1 MNQINLDSAEMKDFL
16 HHMIK
21 NNRFIQEKGKTPV
34 STEIIGDSGLGKTS
48 IALQL
53 AEQYNLDF
61 VKLNLAQIEELGDLV
76 GFPVRQFQLSK
87 VGATKI
93 KMKKV
98 LDADGKSS
106 FVKQEVTDDTKV
118 WIDENAVTEY
128 TKQGYS
134 FTGKKRMSYCPP
146 EWIADKTKGGI
157 LILDDWNRADI
168 RFIQAV
174 MELVDRQEYIS
185 WKLPKDWHIILT
197 ANPDDGE
204 YLVNSIDV
212 AQRTRFVSTGLKWSH
227 ERWAEWAET
236 QGIDTRCINF
246 MLMHPEVVNERVNP
260 RSVTTFFNC
269 ISSFDEFIDK
279 LPMIQMIG
287 EGSVGPEVATLF
299 TQFIN
304 NRLDKLV
311 NPKDILFDDD
321 DLKITNSIINST
333 GQGDD
338 FRGDIA
344 SVITTRI
351 INFTLHFAETN
362 SISPNI
368 INRLRLLINDDR
380 LFTDDLKYIIV
391 RRLLNG
397 NKLKFQRMLTDPK
410 VQEMTLK

>member
-87 VGATKI
+87 TGATKI

-98 LDADGKSS
+98 VDANGKSS
-106 FVKQEVTDDTKV
+106 FVKQEVADDTKV

-146 EWIADKTKGGI
+146 EWIADKNKGGI

-269 ISSFDEFIDK
+269 ISSFDEFTDK

-321 DLKITNSIINST
+321 AAKITNSIINST
-333 GQGDD
+333 GKDDD

-351 INFTLHFAETN
+351 INFALHFAETN
-362 SISPNI
+362 TISPNI

-397 NKLKFQRMLTDPK
+397 NKLKFQKMLTDPK

>member
-87 VGATKI
+87 TGATQI

-98 LDADGKSS
+98 VDANGKSS
-106 FVKQEVTDDTKV
+106 FVKQQVADDTKV

-146 EWIADKTKGGI
+146 EWIADKSKGGI

-269 ISSFDEFIDK
+269 ISSFDEFADK

-321 DLKITNSIINST
+321 AAKITNSIINST
-333 GQGDD
+333 GKDD
-338 FRGDIA
+338 EFRGDIA

-351 INFTLHFAETN
+351 INFALHFAETN
-362 SISPNI
+362 TISPNV

>member
-1 MNQINLDSAEMKDFL
+1 
-16 HHMIK
+16 
-21 NNRFIQEKGKTPV
+21 
-34 STEIIGDSGLGKTS
+34 
-48 IALQL
+48 
-53 AEQYNLDF
+53 
-61 VKLNLAQIEELGDLV
+61 
-76 GFPVRQFQLSK
+76 
-87 VGATKI
+87 
-93 KMKKV
+93 
-98 LDADGKSS
+98 
-106 FVKQEVTDDTKV
+106 
-118 WIDENAVTEY
+118 
-128 TKQGYS
+128 
-134 FTGKKRMSYCPP
+134 MSYCPP

-397 NKLKFQRMLTDPK
+397 NKLKFQKMLTDPK

>member
-311 NPKDILFDDD
+311 NPRDILFDDD

-397 NKLKFQRMLTDPK
+397 NKLKFQKMLTDPK

>member
-311 NPKDILFDDD
+311 NPRDILFDDD

-362 SISPNI
+362 NISPNI

-397 NKLKFQRMLTDPK
+397 NKLKFQKMLTDPK

>member
-174 MELVDRQEYIS
+174 MELVDRQ
-185 WKLPKDWHIILT
+185 
-197 ANPDDGE
+197 
-204 YLVNSIDV
+204 
-212 AQRTRFVSTGLKWSH
+212 
-227 ERWAEWAET
+227 
-236 QGIDTRCINF
+236 
-246 MLMHPEVVNERVNP
+246 
-260 RSVTTFFNC
+260 
-269 ISSFDEFIDK
+269 
-279 LPMIQMIG
+279 
-287 EGSVGPEVATLF
+287 
-299 TQFIN
+299 
-304 NRLDKLV
+304 
-311 NPKDILFDDD
+311 
-321 DLKITNSIINST
+321 
-333 GQGDD
+333 
-338 FRGDIA
+338 
-344 SVITTRI
+344 
-351 INFTLHFAETN
+351 
-362 SISPNI
+362 
-368 INRLRLLINDDR
+368 
-380 LFTDDLKYIIV
+380 
-391 RRLLNG
+391 
-397 NKLKFQRMLTDPK
+397 
-410 VQEMTLK
+410 

>member
-1 MNQINLDSAEMKDFL
+1 L
-16 HHMIK
+16 
-21 NNRFIQEKGKTPV
+21 
-34 STEIIGDSGLGKTS
+34 
-48 IALQL
+48 
-53 AEQYNLDF
+53 
-61 VKLNLAQIEELGDLV
+61 
-76 GFPVRQFQLSK
+76 
-87 VGATKI
+87 
-93 KMKKV
+93 
-98 LDADGKSS
+98 
-106 FVKQEVTDDTKV
+106 
-118 WIDENAVTEY
+118 
-128 TKQGYS
+128 
-134 FTGKKRMSYCPP
+134 
-146 EWIADKTKGGI
+146 
-157 LILDDWNRADI
+157 
-168 RFIQAV
+168 
-174 MELVDRQEYIS
+174 
-185 WKLPKDWHIILT
+185 KLPKDWHIILT

-311 NPKDILFDDD
+311 NPRDILFDDD

-362 SISPNI
+362 NISPNI

-397 NKLKFQRMLTDPK
+397 NKLKFQKMLTDPK

>member
-87 VGATKI
+87 AGATKI

-98 LDADGKSS
+98 VDANGKSS
-106 FVKQEVTDDTKV
+106 FVKQEVADDTKV

-146 EWIADKTKGGI
+146 EWIADKNKGGI

-269 ISSFDEFIDK
+269 ISSFDEFTDK

-321 DLKITNSIINST
+321 AAKITNSIINST
-333 GQGDD
+333 GKDD
-338 FRGDIA
+338 EFRGDIA

-351 INFTLHFAETN
+351 INFALHFAETN
-362 SISPNI
+362 TISPNI

>member
-1 MNQINLDSAEMKDFL
+1 MNQINLDANEMKNFL
-16 HHMIK
+16 HHIIK

-53 AEQYNLDF
+53 AKEYNLDF

-87 VGATKI
+87 EGATKI

-98 LDADGKSS
+98 VDANGLTT
-106 FVKQEVTDDTKV
+106 FVKQEAPDNTTK
-118 WIDENAVTEY
+118 WIDENAISEY
-128 TKQGYS
+128 TKQGYV

-146 EWIADKTKGGI
+146 EWIADKKEGGI
-157 LILDDWNRADI
+157 LILDDWNRADV

-197 ANPDDGE
+197 ANPDDGQ
-204 YLVNSIDV
+204 YLVNTIDV
-212 AQRTRFVSTGLKWSH
+212 AQKTRFVSTGLKWCH

-236 QGIDTRCINF
+236 QKIDTRCINF
-246 MLMHPEVVNERVNP
+246 MLMHPEVVNEKVNP
-260 RSVTTFFNC
+260 RSITTFFNC
-269 ISSFDEFIDK
+269 ISSFDNFNEK
-279 LPMIQMIG
+279 LPMIQMLG

-304 NRLDKLV
+304 NRLDKIIS
-311 NPKDILFDDD
+311 PKEILFDPDS
-321 DLKITNSIINST
+321 LKVMNSIKSAT
-333 GQGDD
+333 GKDID
-338 FRGDIA
+338 FRADIA

-351 INFTLHFAETN
+351 INYILNYAATN
-362 SISPNI
+362 SIAAGVI
-368 INRLRLLINDDR
+368 ARLNEIVNNDSLL
-380 LFTDDLKYIIV
+380 TDDLKYIIV
-391 RRLLNG
+391 RRLING
-397 NKLKFQRMLTDPK
+397 NKIKFQKMLTNPK
-410 VQEMTLK
+410 VQAMTLK